1 MIEEIPVATANS
13 ADQSSSGQADV
24 QRNDRKSNATT
35 GASAAGAR
43 VLATRLIAFYF
54 RAPAKAFL
62 RTRVDY
68 LAFARAINPR
78 YQAKEAWSWRMSTI
92 GILGHAVRAYGWGF
106 IPNQVL
112 PPLMANVLVGTAL
125 YTSYLQVLGA
135 VHHPSAEPTKRI
147 YPPPPIGSTFMAGLM
162 AGTVQSIVAAPL
174 DALQIRFKT
183 TDMLEGRYRNMWEY
197 GVHKLRDLG
206 FRSVFT
212 GWSLSLVKDS
222 LGFGAFFATFEYV
235 KAQSFYAF
243 VTRYYGGLDVLPND
257 DLYTRGPDGNRGV
270 TTIRPHYALEPSFLM
285 LAGISASLAQ
295 QTIQYPLAMIQDV
308 HYTRFDSLDTMLKNS
323 RVRLKLLE
331 NYGNAYRNTLRE
343 CSSSATQVGGWRKWL
358 YKGFWTNTVR
368 QLPSISAGLVIFELV
383 RRRYATE
390 AEAVRIEKD
399 GYDIL
404 LS

>member
-1 MIEEIPVATANS
+1 MANEHNRHPWPRGACLWLGLHPQSSVATS
-13 ADQSSSGQADV
+13 YGERFVSSSLKLGPNV
-24 QRNDRKSNATT
+24 
-35 GASAAGAR
+35 
-43 VLATRLIAFYF
+43 
-54 RAPAKAFL
+54 
-62 RTRVDY
+62 VDSI
-68 LAFARAINPR
+68 R
-78 YQAKEAWSWRMSTI
+78 
-92 GILGHAVRAYGWGF
+92 
-106 IPNQVL
+106 
-112 PPLMANVLVGTAL
+112 VGTAL